1 MKFNSLQKYSLLCV
15 SILLLW
21 ACSDGPKKKTSAGST
36 FSEMSIYHLPAVW
49 ETHEGTS
56 IALSDLKGKILVI
69 TMIYTSCQAACPRL
83 VADMKAIKKALDPP
97 DWSRTRFIFV
107 SIDPQT
113 DTPEQLYK
121 FAAQNDLLDAPWLF
135 LRGYV
140 AQTRTFSNILAVKY
154 KQISPIDFSH
164 SNIISVFNSQGVLTH
179 QKEGLSI
186 DQKGTVEALNKLLRP

>member
-1 MKFNSLQKYSLLCV
+1 MKFNSLKNSLLCV

-21 ACSDGPKKKTSAGST
+21 ACSCGSKKKTSEGST

-56 IALSDLKGKILVI
+56 IALSDLKGKILII

-113 DTPEQLYK
+113 DTPERLYK

-135 LRGYV
+135 LRGSV

-154 KQISPIDFSH
+154 KQISPSIFLTP
-164 SNIISVFNSQGVLTH
+164 ISLAFLTP
-179 QKEGLSI
+179 K
-186 DQKGTVEALNKLLRP
+186 AF